1 MTEEFIRSDVVKH
14 AAIRPRHNLNLLS
27 QQEVQSLM
35 QSSDSLYQLFRDCA
49 LAVLNTG
56 SKSDDGVA
64 LLATYHDFD
73 IQLLPQSRGFKLLLA
88 NAPAEAFVD
97 GKMIQGI
104 QEHLFATLRDMVYC
118 QKFIHFQE
126 DRLSLDSES
135 YTDIVFQ
142 ILRNADIV
150 RTNYVPNL
158 VVCWGGH
165 SISRSEYDFSKEVGY
180 QLGLRELD
188 VATGCGIGAMKG
200 PMKGAALG
208 HAKQQLKTG
217 RYIGLS
223 EPGIIAAESPNA
235 LVNELVILP
244 DIEKRLEAFVR
255 LSHAIVVF
263 PGGAGTA
270 EEILYILSILMQPDN
285 QHIQLPLIFAC
296 AEKDKAYFQSL
307 DTFLQECLGREVS
320 KYYEIVSGGAESVA
334 KKVKVGILK
343 VHKHRR
349 ILQQSYGFNW
359 DIKIPVQLQKPFHP
373 NHQSMAALQLRS
385 DTPKEQLCVNLRA
398 AFSGIVAG
406 NVKPEGLEQIK
417 QKGPYKLSADAK
429 LAGLLNDLLQ
439 QFVEQGRMSLAG
451 DAYKPSFE
459 VVMQ

>member
-1 MTEEFIRSDVVKH
+1 MNKGIDVLDVVKH

-27 QQEVQSLM
+27 QNEVQSLM
-35 QSSDSLYQLFRDCA
+35 QSSESSYQLFRACA

-56 SKSDDGVA
+56 SRSDDGIG
-64 LLATYHDFD
+64 LLETYADFD
-73 IQLLPQSRGFKLLLA
+73 IKLLPQSRGFKLLLS
-88 NAPAEAFVD
+88 NAPAGAFVD
-97 GKMIQGI
+97 GKMVQGI
-104 QEHLFATLRDMVYC
+104 QEHLFATLRDVVYC
-118 QKFIHFQE
+118 HKYIRVQKKGE
-126 DRLSLDSES
+126 VLSGDV
-135 YTDIVFQ
+135 YTDIVFR
-142 ILRNADIV
+142 ILRNADVV
-150 RTNYVPNL
+150 RSNYVPNL

-180 QLGLRELD
+180 ELGLRKLD

-208 HAKQQLKTG
+208 LAKQQVKNG

-255 LSHAIVVF
+255 LAHAIIVF

-270 EEILYILSILMQPDN
+270 EEILYILSILMQPEN
-285 QHIQLPLIFAC
+285 QHIQLPLVFAC

-307 DTFLQECLGREVS
+307 DLFLRECLGNEVS
-320 KYYEIVSGGAESVA
+320 KYYQIISEGPEIVA
-334 KKVKVGILK
+334 KKVKQGVMK

-349 ILQQSYGFNW
+349 LLQQAYGFNW
-359 DIKIPVQLQKPFHP
+359 DLKIPITLQQPFYPSHG
-373 NHQSMAALQLRS
+373 SMAALELRN
-385 DTPKEQLCVNLRA
+385 DTPKDQLCVNLRA

-406 NVKPEGLEQIK
+406 NVKPEGVEQIK
-417 QKGPYKLSADAK
+417 KHGPYRLNADKKIAVLLDKL
-429 LAGLLNDLLQ
+429 LRE
-439 QFVEQGRMSLAG
+439 FVEQGRMSLSG

-459 VVMQ
+459 VNMQ